1 ASVSFERA
9 HSIRLKAGRGC
20 DTLWPKSIGCQAK
33 LAASVGYLWGVE
45 QNRIRE
51 RARREHYGRR
61 QMVLSMLS
69 PAVPGATFC
78 QFSSCSL
85 FVSKTLPVLSYSITV
100 LTRS

>member
-1 ASVSFERA
+1 MPPRISDVRRLISDLRPLTSGLLHFRRRLLKERLERVCRRYLVARLFQTQPVS
-9 HSIRLKAGRGC
+9 S
-20 DTLWPKSIGCQAK
+20 
-33 LAASVGYLWGVE
+33 
-45 QNRIRE
+45 
-51 RARREHYGRR
+51 YGRR
-61 QMVLSMLS
+61 QAVLIIVS